1 MKPRSVYLGDHDIRD
16 EPGEQAEGPAAHRN
30 ERIFTTRFLIFLAWF
45 GILGAV
51 ADSLI
56 TAYAAWEVVANKD
69 LGFDLTVDKH
79 LRLHLPF
86 LYWLKEL
93 GYALAPNNIIDW
105 IFDLPALFYFPLRVV
120 INLIFGWI
128 MLQWADR
135 LKAAWIR
142 TLVES

>member
-1 MKPRSVYLGDHDIRD
+1 M
-16 EPGEQAEGPAAHRN
+16 
-30 ERIFTTRFLIFLAWF
+30 TRFLIFLAWS

-56 TAYAAWEVVANKD
+56 TAYAAWEVLADND
-69 LGFDLTVDKH
+69 LEFDLTVDEH
-79 LRLHLPF
+79 IRLHLPF

-93 GYALAPNNIIDW
+93 GYALAPNQIIDW
-105 IFDLPALFYFPLRVV
+105 IFDLPALFYFPLRVLV
-120 INLIFGWI
+120 NLIFGWI

-135 LKAAWIR
+135 LKVARIK